1 MYCFNVVDNDQRL
14 MKDLEDV
21 KRRLEEVTN
30 LVKQSDEWI
39 AQASGETREA
49 EINVTQAENT
59 IKRAQEEYQV
69 REGEN
74 AGGGGERG
82 THPTQSVGVVS
93 KSKNT

>member
-1 MYCFNVVDNDQRL
+1 MDNDQRL

-69 REGEN
+69 RDGEN
-74 AGGGGERG
+74 PKGRGERG
-82 THPTQSVGVVS
+82 YAPPPTQNVSVVN

>member
-1 MYCFNVVDNDQRL
+1 MDNDQRL

-39 AQASGETREA
+39 AQASGETQEA

-69 REGEN
+69 RDGEN
-74 AGGGGERG
+74 PRGGEKG
-82 THPTQSVGVVS
+82 GAPPHPKCKCG
-93 KSKNT
+93 K

>member
-1 MYCFNVVDNDQRL
+1 MYCCNVVDTDQGL
-14 MKDLEDV
+14 MNGLEDV

-59 IKRAQEEYQV
+59 IKRAQDEYQV
-69 REGEN
+69 REGE
-74 AGGGGERG
+74 GRKGI
-82 THPTQSVGVVS
+82 HPHPKCWCG
-93 KSKNT
+93 K